1 MTPNMAPTLEEQMAA
16 PPQDGLQY
24 VEGMPPEPE
33 PIQLAERLPATTLW
47 RMYQAW
53 ETAKTAENLEMY
65 EASKY
70 YHGKQWT
77 DAELKELKK
86 RRQPP
91 TVKNRIRRKV
101 DFLVG
106 VEQRLR
112 RDPKAFPRNP
122 QGEQA
127 AQTATS
133 VIRAVQDMTKWQS
146 IASECSRD
154 ALIRGIGVEWAGVT
168 KNRKGKVDIKKVQVK
183 GDRFFYDPRSE
194 EWDFLDAQYLG
205 EAQWMDIE
213 QAKELLPWSSDI
225 IDHLGEYSSG
235 ANTRGSLPQ
244 LFDKEKNWTQYVD
257 TQKRRIFLVSIWY
270 RYKGEWLFDYL
281 VGEISLCP
289 SEERTDEKTGEVY
302 PPIDCLSPY
311 VDENDAT
318 AHPYNA
324 WSPYVG
330 EDGTRYGMIRDMRPI
345 QDEINKRSSKALHL
359 LTVRQ
364 IKYESGAV
372 KDIDMTRIELAKP
385 DGLIEVNPGK
395 NFEVIQQTA
404 QIQGNLELMQEAK
417 AEIENLGP
425 NPGLVGRGVEKQ
437 SGRAILAQQNSG
449 MTELSPVFERMRE
462 WKLRCYHHDWHLIR
476 KFYTDDRYIRLTG
489 DEKAVQHL
497 RINAPVMNEMG
508 QVVGVENV
516 IADMDVDIILD
527 EGPDTI
533 TMREELIQAI
543 SDRPDIPVE
552 LIIEM
557 SSLPDKDTVLKKLAE
572 FKAPPPDVSEMQK
585 RMAQLEEAMAA
596 AKVDSQQADTE
607 KKRADTAKVMV
618 ETMMPPEAFPQIFP
632 LQYGRPSFLDQ
643 AVGMMGGQQPPMPPP
658 GMEQNALAGP
668 PGAPP
673 PPDAMQ
679 PNAMMPEGM
688 PQGPEEDYL
697 AQMAPY
703 PDPREYTEPQLG
715 ERGGLPM
722 GPM

>member
-1 MTPNMAPTLEEQMAA
+1 MQTFAPTLEEQMAA

-33 PIQLAERLPATTLW
+33 PIQLAPRLPATTLW
-47 RMYQAW
+47 RMYTAW
-53 ETAKTAENLEMY
+53 ETAKVAENLEMY

-86 RRQPP
+86 RKQPP
-91 TVKNRIRRKV
+91 TFKNRIRRKV

-122 QGEQA
+122 AGEAA

-133 VIRAVQDMTKWQS
+133 VIRAVQDLTKWQS

-154 ALIRGIGVEWAGVT
+154 ALIRGIGVEWAGIT
-168 KNRKGKVDIKKVQVK
+168 KNRKNKVEIKKHQVK

-194 EWDFLDAQYLG
+194 EWDFSDAQYLG
-205 EAQWMDIE
+205 EFQWMDVE
-213 QAKELLPWSSDI
+213 QAKELIPWAAER
-225 IDHLGEYSSG
+225 IDQLGEFASGSSRG
-235 ANTRGSLPQ
+235 AVPQ

-257 TQKRRIFLVSIWY
+257 TRQRRIMLVSIWY
-270 RYKGEWLFDYL
+270 RYQGEWLFDYL

-289 SEERTDEKTGEVY
+289 EDM
-302 PPIDCLSPY
+302 DCLSIY
-311 VDENDAT
+311 VDENDVT

-359 LTVRQ
+359 LTARQ
-364 IKYESGAV
+364 LQIEEGAV
-372 KDIDMTRIELAKP
+372 RDMDVARQELSKP
-385 DGLIEVNPGK
+385 DGVVVVNPGK
-395 NFEVIQQTA
+395 KIDIIQQTA

-476 KFYTDDRYIRLTG
+476 KFYTDERFIRITG
-489 DEKAVQHL
+489 DDKAIQHL
-497 RINAPVMNEMG
+497 HINAPVMNEMG
-508 QVVGVENV
+508 QIVGVENV
-516 IADMDVDIILD
+516 VADMDIDIILD

-557 SSLPDKDTVLKKLAE
+557 SSLPDKDAVLKKLAE
-572 FKAPPPDVSEMQK
+572 FKAPPPEVQDMNK

-596 AKVDSQQADTE
+596 AKVDSQQASTE
-607 KKRADTAKVMV
+607 KTRADTAKVMA
-618 ETMMPPEAFPQIFP
+618 ETMMPPEAFPQLFP

-643 AVGMMGGQQPPMPPP
+643 AVGLMSQPPMPPP

-668 PGAPP
+668 PGMPPGMGPPPPNALAPP
-673 PPDAMQ
+673 PQ
-679 PNAMMPEGM
+679 V

-703 PDPREYTEPQLG
+703 PDPRDYHEPQVG